1 MTEVIDPT
9 GTAEPTLRKPAVVAG
24 VGILLISVLAGLA
37 NFGAVEGL
45 VTGGDATKT
54 ALDILAA
61 EGLFRLAISAFVL
74 VAVLDAVVAWG
85 LYAFFKPVSRDM
97 SLLAGWLRLA
107 YAAVFAVAISQ
118 LAGALHLLSNAD
130 YLRTFT
136 PDQLRTQALLKIT
149 EFHDIWTVS
158 LVLFGT
164 HLLLVGYLIYR
175 SGFAPKLLGVLV
187 AVAGAGYL
195 VDSFGALLFSDY
207 TVSIGAFTFV
217 GEFLLML
224 WLLIKGRTI
233 PPATGS
239 TVAGAAAVPGLCVMD
254 PAAHVIERGQGEP
267 DHVERVQH
275 PHRVRQLGGQGGGV
289 AEAPLSSSDRCSA
302 VGRAGSGFAL

>member
-1 MTEVIDPT
+1 M
-9 GTAEPTLRKPAVVAG
+9 
-24 VGILLISVLAGLA
+24 
-37 NFGAVEGL
+37 
-45 VTGGDATKT
+45 
-54 ALDILAA
+54 DILAA

-85 LYAFFKPVSRDM
+85 LYAFFKLVSRDM

-149 EFHDIWTVS
+149 DFHDIWTVS

-175 SGFAPKLLGVLV
+175 SGFARKLLGVLV
-187 AVAGAGYL
+187 AMAGAGYL

-207 TVSIGAFTFV
+207 TVTIGAFTFV
-217 GEFLLML
+217 GGFLLML
-224 WLLIKGRTI
+224 WLLIRDEPSLFNFRRAPSVFSMTSG
-233 PPATGS
+233 GC
-239 TVAGAAAVPGLCVMD
+239 AG
-254 PAAHVIERGQGEP
+254 
-267 DHVERVQH
+267 
-275 PHRVRQLGGQGGGV
+275 
-289 AEAPLSSSDRCSA
+289 CSA
-302 VGRAGSGFAL
+302 TVLGAGSSPDSGTRRRRVSPA

>member
-1 MTEVIDPT
+1 MTEAIATTP
-9 GTAEPTLRKPAVVAG
+9 TAEPTLRTPAVVAG

-54 ALDILAA
+54 ARDILAA
-61 EGLFRLAISAFVL
+61 QQTFRLAIGAFVF

-136 PDQLRTQALLKIT
+136 PDQLRTQALLKIAD
-149 EFHDIWTVS
+149 FHDIWTVS

-187 AVAGAGYL
+187 VVAGAGYL
-195 VDSFGALLFSDY
+195 VDSFGALLFSGY

-233 PPATGS
+233 PSTTG
-239 TVAGAAAVPGLCVMD
+239 
-254 PAAHVIERGQGEP
+254 
-267 DHVERVQH
+267 
-275 PHRVRQLGGQGGGV
+275 
-289 AEAPLSSSDRCSA
+289 
-302 VGRAGSGFAL
+302 

>member
-1 MTEVIDPT
+1 MPETIATT
-9 GTAEPTLRKPAVVAG
+9 GTAEPTQRTPAVVAG
-24 VGILLISVLAGLA
+24 VGILLITVLAGLA

-54 ALDILAA
+54 AHDILAS
-61 EGLFRLAISAFVL
+61 ESLFRLAIGAFVL

-85 LYAFFKPVSRDM
+85 LYAFFKPVSRDV

-118 LAGALHLLSNAD
+118 LTGALHLLGNAD
-130 YLRTFT
+130 YLHTFT

-149 EFHDIWTVS
+149 DFHDIWTVS

-164 HLLLVGYLIYR
+164 HLLLVGYLIFR

-187 AVAGAGYL
+187 AVAGVGYL
-195 VDSFGALLFSDY
+195 VDSFGALLFSGY
-207 TVSIGAFTFV
+207 TANTGAFTFV

-233 PPATGS
+233 PSTG
-239 TVAGAAAVPGLCVMD
+239 
-254 PAAHVIERGQGEP
+254 
-267 DHVERVQH
+267 
-275 PHRVRQLGGQGGGV
+275 
-289 AEAPLSSSDRCSA
+289 
-302 VGRAGSGFAL
+302 